1 MPSPQSLLTPPPMA
15 RTRTARNSLG
25 TTYPL
30 NPVRISTQPPPR
42 TMMSPAARLP
52 EPEGEQTVNGTL
64 RLRGGCIP
72 CPVRLLSSLSASTYP
87 PCPRPRLHST
97 KRHAFTLPPFYG
109 FATFFLFFCSG
120 RALTTCSL
128 KRVEWLGVLHHPHPM
143 LLLIERGC
151 LSP

>member
-1 MPSPQSLLTPPPMA
+1 
-15 RTRTARNSLG
+15 
-25 TTYPL
+25 
-30 NPVRISTQPPPR
+30 
-42 TMMSPAARLP
+42 MSPAARLP

-109 FATFFLFFCSG
+109 FATFFLFFLCRM
-120 RALTTCSL
+120 RADYLL
-128 KRVEWLGVLHHPHPM
+128 VERLGVLHHPHPM